1 MNKADS
7 QHLATHLEG
16 LGYRWA
22 SAPQDAD
29 LVVLNSCVVRQSA
42 EDRVLSRL
50 DSLKALKASRPGLSV
65 ALTGCLVGSRT
76 RELRERFPQVDAFF
90 EPQAFDGFDGWLGRG
105 VPDPDPEIGSPRAP
119 ASAPSTFVPIVS
131 GCNNFCSYCI
141 VPYRRGREKSRPAE
155 EIVGEVQ
162 GLAARGVKEVV
173 LLGQNVNAYGRD
185 IPGGDLA
192 DLLGEL
198 DRTPGLARIRF
209 LTSHPRDIDGRL
221 MEALAWLPRVCEWIS
236 LPVQAGDDGVLE
248 AMGRG
253 YTIREYRNMVAELR
267 RVVPGIGISTDVIV
281 GFPGE
286 TGEQFLRTLE
296 VIDELEFES
305 VHVAPYSPRPGTRAA
320 STMRDDVP
328 WPEKKRR
335 QKEIEV
341 LQGSIASRANDR
353 LSGRTL
359 EILVEGRNRD
369 RWQGHSRTG
378 KLVFFDDGGDCLG
391 RLMPV
396 KVNKSGPWWLEG
408 DTVPGG

>member
-1 MNKADS
+1 
-7 QHLATHLEG
+7 
-16 LGYRWA
+16 
-22 SAPQDAD
+22 
-29 LVVLNSCVVRQSA
+29 
-42 EDRVLSRL
+42 
-50 DSLKALKASRPGLSV
+50 
-65 ALTGCLVGSRT
+65 
-76 RELRERFPQVDAFF
+76 
-90 EPQAFDGFDGWLGRG
+90 
-105 VPDPDPEIGSPRAP
+105 
-119 ASAPSTFVPIVS
+119 
-131 GCNNFCSYCI
+131 
-141 VPYRRGREKSRPAE
+141 
-155 EIVGEVQ
+155 
-162 GLAARGVKEVV
+162 
-173 LLGQNVNAYGRD
+173 
-185 IPGGDLA
+185 
-192 DLLGEL
+192 
-198 DRTPGLARIRF
+198 
-209 LTSHPRDIDGRL
+209 
-221 MEALAWLPRVCEWIS
+221 
-236 LPVQAGDDGVLE
+236 QAGDDGVLE